1 MTRLAWLTLI
11 LGALLLIPAC
21 DAVEGGPASRSSRM
35 REARAG
41 LRVEWR
47 RGEELLGKWRVE
59 RDRVRVYDAAQVY
72 VGGVERRPLPDGR
85 LGAVI
90 LRAPDGQA
98 REIVATGGRWVL
110 PGVVAQAHADRLVL
124 TDSAGAERGVI
135 KQGEAG
141 LVWTPFERGEALV
154 AATQGDEVVVRAGE
168 VVVLRVGARRVGPAD
183 ALAQLIPALGALE
196 RAGLAWIIADWASA
210 GR

>member
-1 MTRLAWLTLI
+1 MTRLAVLMLI
-11 LGALLLIPAC
+11 LGVLSLIPAC

-85 LGAVI
+85 LGVLT

-98 REIVATGGRWVL
+98 REIVATDGRWVL
-110 PGVVAQAHADRLVL
+110 PGVVVRAHADRLVL
-124 TDSAGAERGVI
+124 TDSTGAERGVI
-135 KQGEAG
+135 TRGEAG
-141 LVWTPFERGEALV
+141 LIWTPFEQGESLS
-154 AATQGDEVVVRAGE
+154 AAAQGDEVVVRAGE
-168 VVVLRVGARRVGPAD
+168 VVALRVGARRVGPAE
-183 ALAQLIPALGALE
+183 AIVQLIPALGALE